1 MTDALL
7 STTELTYVVVLFLLF
22 VVPRILQRFRL
33 PTAVTS
39 FGMGAAAGLG
49 LQWFVHDPT
58 IQLLSTLGIVALFL
72 FAGLDVDLEELRAK
86 KAILAQHVIVRV
98 LATGLVAAGV
108 SLAFDL
114 DLRPALLVGL
124 ALVTP
129 STGFILDSLRGL
141 GVNEQERFWIRS
153 KAVATELV
161 ALAILFVTLQSTS
174 AVSLGVSGAILIAMI
189 LFLPV
194 LFRMFASAIVP
205 HAPRSE
211 FAFLIMVAVICAS
224 VTRALGVY
232 YLVGAFV
239 VGMAADRFRDRLPAM
254 GSERMLHAVEAFA
267 SFFIPFYFF
276 HAGLELR
283 PEDFGLPS
291 LAVGAVLLAVMI
303 PFRLA
308 LVAAHRRLTLKESF
322 RSALRVGV
330 PMIPTLVFGLVLV
343 GILRDR
349 YAIPSHLLGGLVIYT
364 LGTTLLPGLVM
375 RVAPPEYEFPE
386 IPPLKAKGPRSDESD
401 GDSRPGSA
409 PRPGEMPVEVS

>member
-1 MTDALL
+1 MTDALF
-7 STTELTYVVVLFLLF
+7 SSTELTYVVVLFLLF

-33 PTAVTS
+33 PTAVSS
-39 FGMGAAAGLG
+39 FGLGAAAGLG
-49 LQWFVHDPT
+49 FQWFVHDPT

-72 FAGLDVDLEELRAK
+72 FAGLDVDLEELRAR

-98 LATGLVAAGV
+98 LATGLVAWGV
-108 SLAFDL
+108 SLSFGL
-114 DLRPALLVGL
+114 DIRPALLIGL

-129 STGFILDSLRGL
+129 SAGFILDSLRGL
-141 GVNEQERFWIRS
+141 GVNEQEQFWIRS
-153 KAVATELV
+153 KVVATELV

-174 AVSLGVSGAILIAMI
+174 AVNLGVSGAILIAMI

-194 LFRMFASAIVP
+194 LFRGFASAIVP

-283 PEDFGLPS
+283 PEDFGLSS
-291 LAVGAVLLAVMI
+291 LALGGILLAVMV

-308 LVAAHRRLTLKESF
+308 LVAAHRRATLKEGY
-322 RSALRVGV
+322 RSALRVGL
-330 PMIPTLVFGLVLV
+330 PMIPTLVFGLVIV

-349 YAIPSHLLGGLVIYT
+349 YALPPTLLGGLVIYT
-364 LGTTLLPGLVM
+364 IGTTLLPGLIM
-375 RVAPPEYEFPE
+375 RVSPPEYESPE
-386 IPPLKAKGPRSDESD
+386 VPPLKAKGSARDPNGRDPRHD
-401 GDSRPGSA
+401 PGTLPNEVPA
-409 PRPGEMPVEVS
+409 EVS